1 MAQRMDDQA
10 AQIAHHLAGQLGKFA
25 LRRATDLALS
35 AHRREDY
42 DGEALWWMVTMQL
55 VACGDAVELAA

>member
-1 MAQRMDDQA
+1 MAQGVDNQVSQLAD
-10 AQIAHHLAGQLGKFA
+10 HLAGQLGKLA
-25 LRRATDLALS
+25 LRRATDLAFS

-42 DGEALWWMVTMQL
+42 DGEALWWMVAMQL